1 MRRKNLSVD
10 DVLQR
15 IIEICKEL
23 SAEKVYLY
31 GSRAKGTNLER
42 SDIDIAA
49 AGVKEFERL
58 EEAVEEIDTLYTID
72 LLNLDTVRNQNLLED
87 VVLYGRKIYEK
98 IS

>member
-1 MRRKNLSVD
+1 MSVD
-10 DVLQR
+10 DVLQK
-15 IIEICKEL
+15 IIEICREL

-31 GSRAKGTNLER
+31 GSRAKGTNVER

-49 AGVKEFERL
+49 AGVKEFEHL